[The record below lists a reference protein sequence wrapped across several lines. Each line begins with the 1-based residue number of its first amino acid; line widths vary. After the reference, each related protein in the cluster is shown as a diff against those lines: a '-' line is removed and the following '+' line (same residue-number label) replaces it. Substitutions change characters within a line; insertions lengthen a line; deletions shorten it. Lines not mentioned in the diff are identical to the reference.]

1 LAQTPMR
8 SPSVFNYYRPGYV
21 APGTTASSRNLQSP
35 ELQIAHET
43 TAAGYVNYMRD
54 NISSGVGQFNG
65 TVGTVVRN
73 RRDLQADYSAELA
86 LASDAAALTDRVL
99 SKLTYG
105 NTSTALRTEI
115 VNAVGSITI
124 PALTSTNQATVDA
137 AKRSR
142 VNATLL
148 LVLASPEYQVQQ

>member
-1 LAQTPMR
+1 M
-8 SPSVFNYYRPGYV
+8 
-21 APGTTASSRNLQSP
+21 
-35 ELQIAHET
+35 QIAHET

-86 LASDAAALTDRVL
+86 LASDPAALTDRVL
-99 SKLTYG
+99 GKLTYG

-115 VNAVGSITI
+115 INAVGSITV
-124 PALTSTNQATVDA
+124 PALTSNGSNQATVDA
-137 AKRSR
+137 AKSSR
-142 VNATLL
+142 VNAALL
-148 LVLASPEYQVQQ
+148 LVVVSPEFQVQQ